1 MNTTR
6 NKLLNWYPI
15 MAVLVLIV
23 FVGGAWLWAYRTT
36 PSASAITGELNTI
49 PVNVTS
55 EQLIRDGY
63 IDLTKVGESSNVA
76 VNEFLAEAKQQKAP
90 VLKYINMEKGSL
102 TAHVLWY
109 DPYDSTPWAK
119 AKDGSVVIYHNQ
131 TGRIRA
137 WAWRNGEIV
146 QNGERY
152 SSKAV
157 TVTKDGV
164 NTMLLPWRPAAPDVS
179 RKMTTGHHRWR
190 CIRIVRD
197 CIAAFHRFCGGMGAC
212 LCRAC
217 PRAAIPRMAA

>member
-1 MNTTR
+1 
-6 NKLLNWYPI
+6 

-36 PSASAITGELNTI
+36 PSASAITGELNAI

-76 VNEFLAEAKQQKAP
+76 VNEFLAEAKQQEAP
-90 VLKYINMEKGSL
+90 VLKYINVEKGSL

-109 DPYDSTPWAK
+109 NPYDSTPWAK

-164 NTMLLPWRPAAPDVS
+164 NTMLLPWRPAAPDV
-179 RKMTTGHHRWR
+179 
-190 CIRIVRD
+190 VPED
-197 CIAAFHRFCGGMGAC
+197 DDGASS
-212 LCRAC
+212 LVLYSYRS
-217 PRAAIPRMAA
+217 

>member
-36 PSASAITGELNTI
+36 PSASAITGELNAI

-76 VNEFLAEAKQQKAP
+76 VNEFLAEAKQQEAP

-119 AKDGSVVIYHNQ
+119 AKDGSVVIYHN
-131 TGRIRA
+131 
-137 WAWRNGEIV
+137 
-146 QNGERY
+146 
-152 SSKAV
+152 
-157 TVTKDGV
+157 
-164 NTMLLPWRPAAPDVS
+164 
-179 RKMTTGHHRWR
+179 
-190 CIRIVRD
+190 
-197 CIAAFHRFCGGMGAC
+197 
-212 LCRAC
+212 
-217 PRAAIPRMAA
+217 

>member
-1 MNTTR
+1 M
-6 NKLLNWYPI
+6 
-15 MAVLVLIV
+15 
-23 FVGGAWLWAYRTT
+23 
-36 PSASAITGELNTI
+36 
-49 PVNVTS
+49 TS

-76 VNEFLAEAKQQKAP
+76 VNEFLAEAKQQEAP
-90 VLKYINMEKGSL
+90 VLKYINMERGSL

-137 WAWRNGEIV
+137 W
-146 QNGERY
+146 ERY

-164 NTMLLPWRPAAPDVS
+164 NTMLLPWRPAAPDV
-179 RKMTTGHHRWR
+179 
-190 CIRIVRD
+190 VPED
-197 CIAAFHRFCGGMGAC
+197 DDGASS
-212 LCRAC
+212 LALYSYRS
-217 PRAAIPRMAA
+217 

>member
-1 MNTTR
+1 
-6 NKLLNWYPI
+6 

-36 PSASAITGELNTI
+36 PSASAITGELNAI

-76 VNEFLAEAKQQKAP
+76 VNEFLAEAKRQEAP
-90 VLKYINMEKGSL
+90 VLKYINMERGSL

-164 NTMLLPWRPAAPDVS
+164 NTMLLPWRPAAPDV
-179 RKMTTGHHRWR
+179 
-190 CIRIVRD
+190 VPED
-197 CIAAFHRFCGGMGAC
+197 DDGASS
-212 LCRAC
+212 LALYSYRS
-217 PRAAIPRMAA
+217 

>member
-1 MNTTR
+1 MQRVTLSASVR
-6 NKLLNWYPI
+6 
-15 MAVLVLIV
+15 MMM
-23 FVGGAWLWAYRTT
+23 YRTAGI
-36 PSASAITGELNTI
+36 SDMLLMRSMIISGLAYGNW
-49 PVNVTS
+49 
-55 EQLIRDGY
+55 
-63 IDLTKVGESSNVA
+63 VA
-76 VNEFLAEAKQQKAP
+76 KRQEAP
-90 VLKYINMEKGSL
+90 VLKYINMEKESL

-164 NTMLLPWRPAAPDVS
+164 NTMLLPWRPAAPDV
-179 RKMTTGHHRWR
+179 
-190 CIRIVRD
+190 VPED
-197 CIAAFHRFCGGMGAC
+197 DDGASS
-212 LCRAC
+212 LALYSYRS
-217 PRAAIPRMAA
+217 